1 MVRWHRR
8 ACLPLMFA
16 RIQEGSQFADAD
28 VNDVIDNGTVTLGA
42 AEIVFATPEM
52 LCGNSQPSVALQLR
66 RATSACRLIV
76 IDEVRC
82 VLLVLVCA
90 RVR

>member
-1 MVRWHRR
+1 
-8 ACLPLMFA
+8 MFA
-16 RIQEGSQFADAD
+16 RIQQGSQFADAD

-52 LCGNSQPSVALQLR
+52 LCGNSQASVALQLR
-66 RATSACRLIV
+66 CATSACRLIV